1 MQDWEWEVADPA
13 RFQEWERVYREEPLT
28 DDERF
33 SLMEMLIQC
42 VENTAKMGRAW
53 VTVENLPEWRSVASL
68 LRERPR
74 LHAASIAYWAL
85 PDSDDDPDHL
95 FLVSAAMRRVWETVL
110 PGLDP

>member
-13 RFQEWERVYREEPLT
+13 RFQEWVRVYREEPLT

-42 VENTAKMGRAW
+42 VEDTAKMRRTGIK
-53 VTVENLPEWRSVASL
+53 VEDLPEWRAVATL
-68 LRERPR
+68 LCERPR
-74 LHAASIAYWAL
+74 LHATSIAYWAL

-95 FLVSAAMRRVWETVL
+95 FLVSASMRRVWEAVRS
-110 PGLDP
+110 GLDP